1 MCICLTEKGNDYF
14 ESDFVEYQENL
25 KYLFEVYTDKEIE
38 ALFFLLSK
46 LYAGIENLEK
56 QVANKQETQEGILT
70 TAEKQ

>member
-14 ESDFVEYQENL
+14 DSDFLEYQEDL

-38 ALFFLLSK
+38 TLFFLLSK
-46 LYAGIENLEK
+46 LYGGIENLEE
-56 QVANKQETQEGILT
+56 QVANKQETQKRILT